1 MGKYSHTGLAYGTQG
16 SPQIP
21 IDENIYSMKITEISN
36 QLQLNLEQSVKSSSR
51 TFATKKH
58 QHKNIMDKIIFLIL
72 SMGYEEIII
81 GNTIMYIKDNI
92 ILKISYIKE
101 YEYYILEKTDTVTNA
116 QNNIF
121 ELLASISNEIEP
133 NIMLKTIKNILTKL
147 Q

>member
-16 SPQIP
+16 SPQIT

-92 ILKISYIKE
+92 IGKYSGNYDTIEKIKE
-101 YEYYILEKTDTVTNA
+101 YLSSNYGKIISVENSGYSFVGLGW
-116 QNNIF
+116 IF
-121 ELLASISNEIEP
+121 KQFKI
-133 NIMLKTIKNILTKL
+133 
-147 Q
+147 

>member
-1 MGKYSHTGLAYGTQG
+1 
-16 SPQIP
+16 
-21 IDENIYSMKITEISN
+21 
-36 QLQLNLEQSVKSSSR
+36 
-51 TFATKKH
+51 
-58 QHKNIMDKIIFLIL
+58 
-72 SMGYEEIII
+72 MGYEEIII

>member
-16 SPQIP
+16 SPQIT

-36 QLQLNLEQSVKSSSR
+36 QLQLNLEQSVK
-51 TFATKKH
+51 
-58 QHKNIMDKIIFLIL
+58 
-72 SMGYEEIII
+72 
-81 GNTIMYIKDNI
+81 
-92 ILKISYIKE
+92 
-101 YEYYILEKTDTVTNA
+101 EKTDTVTNA

>member
-16 SPQIP
+16 SPQIT

-36 QLQLNLEQSVKSSSR
+36 QLQLNLKQSVKSSSR
-51 TFATKKH
+51 TFSTKKH
-58 QHKNIMDKIIFLIL
+58 QYKNIIDKIIFLIL

-81 GNTIMYIKDNI
+81 GSTIMYIKDNI

-101 YEYYILEKTDTVTNA
+101 YEYYILEKTDTVMNA

-133 NIMLKTIKNILTKL
+133 NIMLKTIKNILNKL
-147 Q
+147 

>member
-1 MGKYSHTGLAYGTQG
+1 
-16 SPQIP
+16 
-21 IDENIYSMKITEISN
+21 
-36 QLQLNLEQSVKSSSR
+36 
-51 TFATKKH
+51 
-58 QHKNIMDKIIFLIL
+58 MDKIIFLIL

-101 YEYYILEKTDTVTNA
+101 YKYYILEKTDTVTNA

>member
-1 MGKYSHTGLAYGTQG
+1 
-16 SPQIP
+16 
-21 IDENIYSMKITEISN
+21 
-36 QLQLNLEQSVKSSSR
+36 
-51 TFATKKH
+51 
-58 QHKNIMDKIIFLIL
+58 MDKIIFLIL